1 MYSFIVLMS
10 LSAHLVDLSLQV
22 VDHLR
27 RHLVTQDL
35 VQVDALVSRDG
46 LVGGQLYAF
55 LYLQVERGRLEYV
68 CGEVRD
74 YTHSRTFCISASL
87 GMRKV
92 FCACLMASRVK
103 AAPSRW
109 GPGAAAATASTAAH
123 AKTSTA
129 VRMITPGRTR
139 ALLYSSCPSP
149 GPRPP
154 APARHTS
161 HTFTTG
167 RLWRGPLVAPL
178 TAPRAPPPL
187 SCGRSTIRMHRSL

>member
-68 CGEVRD
+68 CGEVRRLHAL
-74 YTHSRTFCISASL
+74 THLLYLGVLGNEEGVLRLLDGLARESRTLSL
-87 GMRKV
+87 G
-92 FCACLMASRVK
+92 
-103 AAPSRW
+103 
-109 GPGAAAATASTAAH
+109 
-123 AKTSTA
+123 
-129 VRMITPGRTR
+129 PGRRRRHRQHCR
-139 ALLYSSCPSP
+139 A
-149 GPRPP
+149 R
-154 APARHTS
+154 
-161 HTFTTG
+161 
-167 RLWRGPLVAPL
+167 
-178 TAPRAPPPL
+178 
-187 SCGRSTIRMHRSL
+187 